1 MPAPL
6 IGPEASSAR
15 SRRAAP
21 NTIEERK
28 DERICVFAGSSVGRR
43 DAYAAAARDLAT
55 VAVARGY
62 GVVYGG
68 GRVGLMGILADAAL
82 AAGGEVIG
90 VIPSALATKELAHR
104 GLTRLEVV
112 ASMHER
118 KALMAELASAFVALP
133 GGVGTLEELFEVVTW
148 GQLGLHRKPCGVLD
162 VEGYWSDLG
171 RMLDRAVEESFLR
184 LEHRRML
191 MVETDPASLL
201 DRFEAYQPPDIRKW
215 IDRDEA

>member
-1 MPAPL
+1 
-6 IGPEASSAR
+6 
-15 SRRAAP
+15 
-21 NTIEERK
+21 
-28 DERICVFAGSSVGRR
+28 
-43 DAYAAAARDLAT
+43 
-55 VAVARGY
+55 VARGY

-118 KALMAELASAFVALP
+118 KALMAELASGFVALP

-171 RMLDRAVEESFLR
+171 RMLDHAVEESFLR

-191 MVETDPASLL
+191 MVETDAAALL
-201 DRFEAYQPPDIRKW
+201 DRFEAYHPPEIPKW

>member
-1 MPAPL
+1 MRTPP
-6 IGPEASSAR
+6 
-15 SRRAAP
+15 RRATSA
-21 NTIEERK
+21 TI
-28 DERICVFAGSSVGRR
+28 
-43 DAYAAAARDLAT
+43 
-55 VAVARGY
+55 AVARGY

-90 VIPSALATKELAHR
+90 VLPSALATKELAHR
-104 GLTRLEVV
+104 GLTRLEIV

-162 VEGYWSDLG
+162 VEGYWNDLG

-201 DRFEAYQPPDIRKW
+201 DRFEAYQPPAIPKW

>member
-1 MPAPL
+1 M
-6 IGPEASSAR
+6 
-15 SRRAAP
+15 
-21 NTIEERK
+21 K
-28 DERICVFAGSSVGRR
+28 RICVFAGSSVGRR

-55 VAVARGY
+55 IAVARGY

-68 GRVGLMGILADAAL
+68 GRVGLMGVLADAAL

-162 VEGYWSDLG
+162 VEGYWNDLG
-171 RMLDRAVEESFLR
+171 SMLDRAVEESFLR

-191 MVETDPASLL
+191 MVETHPTSLL
-201 DRFEAYQPPDIRKW
+201 DRFEAYQPPEIPKW